1 MTKFDLFLDLLCSIN
16 QLLEGGLT
24 KKNISEVRLLVDHS
38 FDRFEEREIANS
50 SELSTIDG
58 VAIKALDMSK
68 LLHDYPRVL
77 NAFQNT
83 ARGAE
88 LLDGLFTTLEELL
101 YLGVTFCNTDIARR
115 KLASLFDTYEQGE
128 VEIDEAEQFEV
139 LEDLLTEI
147 DDYMKE
153 EREKYPEIFNN
164 DEAQEATTPTEL

>member
-24 KKNISEVRLLVDHS
+24 RKNIREVRLLVNHS
-38 FDRFEEREIANS
+38 FDRFEERELTDI
-50 SELSTIDG
+50 SELGIIEG

-88 LLDGLFTTLEELL
+88 LMTGVFAILEELL
-101 YLGVTFCNTDIARR
+101 YLGVITSNTHIARQ

-128 VEIDEAEQFEV
+128 VDIDEAEQF
-139 LEDLLTEI
+139 EDLLTEI
-147 DDYMKE
+147 DDYMKG
-153 EREKYPEIFNN
+153 EREKYPKIFNN
-164 DEAQEATTPTEL
+164 DEDQEETTSTEI